1 MQIPVCTRTGDI
13 VEPLLKPQWY
23 VDCKEAAQR
32 AVEAVRTG
40 ELSILPKEHENTWYR
55 WLENIH
61 DWCISRQ
68 LWWGHRIPAYK
79 VLLRQG
85 DAVKDDDVWVA
96 AHDEAEAIAKGAA
109 KLGVK
114 PEEVTVEQDPDVLDT
129 WFSSGLFPFSVF
141 GWPRQ
146 TEDLEAF
153 FPTTLLETGHDI
165 LFFWV
170 ARMVMMSLEL
180 TDKLPFRQVRKLK
193 R

>member
-1 MQIPVCTRTGDI
+1 MGLLIGKEDNKMQIPVCTRTGDI

-85 DAVKDDDVWVA
+85 DAVKDNDVWVA

-129 WFSSGLFPFSVF
+129 WFSWRRSSRPRCWRRATTSCSSG
-141 GWPRQ
+141 WR
-146 TEDLEAF
+146 A
-153 FPTTLLETGHDI
+153 
-165 LFFWV
+165 W
-170 ARMVMMSLEL
+170 
-180 TDKLPFRQVRKLK
+180 
-193 R
+193 